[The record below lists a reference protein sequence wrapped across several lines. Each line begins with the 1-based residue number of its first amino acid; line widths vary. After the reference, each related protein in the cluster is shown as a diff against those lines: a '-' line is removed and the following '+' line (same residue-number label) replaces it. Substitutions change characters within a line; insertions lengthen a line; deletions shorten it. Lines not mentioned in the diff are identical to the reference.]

1 MIVFDLKCDARGHVF
16 EAWFGNSSAFDD
28 QKARGLLICPLC
40 GDTAVTKALMAP
52 NIAAKG
58 NSQSVI
64 PLAKPAEPDAGE
76 VKAMLSALA
85 DAQSKVLKTSTWV
98 GRDFDKQARSMDAGE
113 TDKTSIHGEVSK
125 AEAKA
130 LIEDGI
136 GVMPLLLPVVPPEQC
151 N

>member
-16 EAWFGNSSAFDD
+16 EAWFGSSSAFDD

-52 NIAAKG
+52 NISAKG

-85 DAQSKVLKTSTWV
+85 EAQSKVLKTSTWV
-98 GRDFDKQARSMDAGE
+98 GRDFDKQARAMDAGE

-136 GVMPLLLPVVPPEQC
+136 GVMPMLLPVVPPEQC

>member
-1 MIVFDLKCDARGHVF
+1 MIVFDLKCDSRGHVF
-16 EAWFGNSSAFDD
+16 EAWFGNSSAFED

-40 GDTAVTKALMAP
+40 GDTAVAKALMAP

-58 NSQSVI
+58 NSLSVI

-85 DAQSKVLKTSTWV
+85 EAQSKVLKTSTWV
-98 GRDFDKQARSMDAGE
+98 GRDFDKQARAMDAGE

>member
-98 GRDFDKQARSMDAGE
+98 GRDFDKQARAMDAGE

>member
-16 EAWFGNSSAFDD
+16 EAWFGSSSAFDD

-64 PLAKPAEPDAGE
+64 PLAKPAEPDACE

-98 GRDFDKQARSMDAGE
+98 GRDFDKQARAMDAGE